1 LAPIGLA
8 LAATAAYR
16 GTNGNLEGAALLP
29 SFCQDPRQ
37 AQLWKAFA
45 RGKGLAAPEFPE
57 VMAAVQVFVAPMVA
71 MAIHGGN
78 DRSWDPRAAQW
89 Q

>member
-1 LAPIGLA
+1 MAPIGLA

-16 GTNGNLEGAALLP
+16 GKNGNLEGAALLP

-57 VMAAVQVFVAPMVA
+57 VMAAVQVVVAPMVA

-78 DRSWDPRAAQW
+78 DRNWDPRAAQW